1 MKKFVWLSFDLGV
14 KGDYEGLYAW
24 LDSQNAREC
33 GESLAGFNFEVTD
46 ERRLPTLL
54 KKALSDVV
62 ELDKRSR
69 IYVVFYDSRARKV
82 RGQFIFGSR
91 RKPPWTGYGRSP
103 GEAEED
109 LAG

>member
-24 LDSQNAREC
+24 LDSENAREC
-33 GESLAGFNFEVTD
+33 GEALAGFDFEVSD

-54 KKALSDVV
+54 KKALSDAV

-91 RKPPWTGYGRSP
+91 RKPSWTGYGSSP

>member
-33 GESLAGFNFEVTD
+33 GESLAGLNVEISD

-54 KKALSDVV
+54 KKALSTSVD
-62 ELDKRSR
+62 LDKRSR
-69 IYVVFYDSRARKV
+69 IYVVFFDSRTRKV

-91 RKPPWTGYGRSP
+91 RRPPWTGYGGSP
-103 GEAEED
+103 AEAEED